1 MAASAGVE
9 FGCVVAAAGAPG
21 ASDRDLYRGM
31 LTDCEVFS
39 QLGYRTVWVLE
50 HHFSDY
56 FPTPDP
62 GLQIDENT
70 ASKDRRRAESEY
82 RLNRVR
88 SVEGNAVD
96 RNILKES
103 LLQDPT

>member
-9 FGCVVAAAGAPG
+9 FGCVVAAAGPPG
-21 ASDRDLYRGM
+21 GSDRDLYQGM

-50 HHFSDY
+50 HHFSGY

-62 GLQIDENT
+62 GLIAHFLRPFPGTGLWHLRDSH
-70 ASKDRRRAESEY
+70 ALA
-82 RLNRVR
+82 
-88 SVEGNAVD
+88 
-96 RNILKES
+96 
-103 LLQDPT
+103 